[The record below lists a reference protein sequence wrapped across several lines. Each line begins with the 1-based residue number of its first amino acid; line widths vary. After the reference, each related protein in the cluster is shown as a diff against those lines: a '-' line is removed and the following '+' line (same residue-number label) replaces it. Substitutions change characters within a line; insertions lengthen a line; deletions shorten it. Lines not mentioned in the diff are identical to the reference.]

1 MKKKKTQFIVYLI
14 FENQLNTNKM
24 MKCIMIVTCFYV
36 VYVNWSYPSQ
46 TNLVMWIVCSF
57 CFSSLFFLF
66 SFFCVLF
73 SSFPAKKI
81 EKLALY
87 TYTKNRQSNNLEN
100 ASKMLPFSIY
110 RFPPLDMQLV
120 IVVVVEYHQQPLF
133 LFLRV

>member
-1 MKKKKTQFIVYLI
+1 MSYEEKKTQFIVYLI

-73 SSFPAKKI
+73 SSFPAKK
-81 EKLALY
+81 KS
-87 TYTKNRQSNNLEN
+87 KNSHYILTQKIANQTIWR
-100 ASKMLPFSIY
+100 MHRRCY
-110 RFPPLDMQLV
+110 
-120 IVVVVEYHQQPLF
+120 LF
-133 LFLRV
+133 QFIDFHLWTCNW